1 MNVKRSLLWVC
12 AAISF
17 APFVASGAAQNPRA
31 ESKPASVPASM
42 PANRA
47 AHLAVGDKAPP
58 FSVKDHTGKTR
69 TLAELSG
76 KRVVLF
82 FYPKADT
89 PGCTIESCG
98 FRDRIRDFEK
108 AGVVVL
114 GASFDTEADNG
125 AFAKKHTL
133 PFALLCDV
141 DKSLGVAY
149 EAADVKSPVPKRH
162 TIVIGADGKIERLY
176 RTVSVKDHV
185 DIVLADLT
193 EKKK

>member
-1 MNVKRSLLWVC
+1 MNVKRPLLWVC

-17 APFVASGAAQNPRA
+17 APFAARGAAQNPPA
-31 ESKPASVPASM
+31 ESKPASTPAS
-42 PANRA
+42 RA
-47 AHLAVGDKAPP
+47 ARLAVGDKAPA

-114 GASFDTEADNG
+114 GASFDTEAENG
-125 AFAKKHTL
+125 AFAKKHSL

-141 DKSLGVAY
+141 DKSLAVAY

-176 RTVSVKDHV
+176 KSVSVKDHV
-185 DIVLADLT
+185 DTVLADLT
-193 EKKK
+193 EKKR